1 MKMTLMAVAVATAG
15 YMGAVSAGE
24 DSSDR
29 FGAGGTG
36 VLISQT
42 DCGLVRFQGP
52 VGNRD
57 ERRPCGRHGAAYDE
71 NGKPVAATAGVGGG
85 AKLVRGADATLMTP
99 GQSAG
104 KAAKEE

>member
-1 MKMTLMAVAVATAG
+1 MKTMLAAAAVVAAAYT
-15 YMGAVSAGE
+15 GAASAGE

-36 VLISQT
+36 VLVSTT
-42 DCGLVRFQGP
+42 DCGLARFQGP

-71 NGKPVAATAGVGGG
+71 NGKPMASTAGAG
-85 AKLVRGADATLMTP
+85 ADAKFVRGAEATLMTP
-99 GQSAG
+99 GQPTG
-104 KAAKEE
+104 KSEKEE